1 MTKKLRKSV
10 MWPFIR
16 FLLVEL
22 LTVRVSGADERVA
35 DDDTLSLGLANTP
48 YSWRDVREL
57 DERLALLCQH
67 D

>member
-48 YSWRDVREL
+48 YS
-57 DERLALLCQH
+57 
-67 D
+67 